1 MTAQREDLRRFWP
14 GQLRPPAQSR
24 RSLRGPQSQ
33 GSYAGPIRPK
43 LRRLLIGTV
52 VGASVIAA
60 AAIAPSAIAA
70 APDDLAPLVAID
82 APAVDWSTEVVESN
96 MKRHT
101 PADFGPWGYTQG
113 LFLYGQYLVFQR
125 THNPKYLAYIKAWAD
140 RFVKPDGSISNG
152 FNNLDSMNS
161 GNVLLVL
168 FKETGQTRYRTAAM
182 KIRNRLKTYKRTS
195 EGGFWHSTSGNRDNQ
210 LWGDGVFMVL
220 PFLVR
225 YGNLIGEASYTAD
238 EATKQLMVYYR
249 HLLNPANGLLKH
261 AWDESRKAS
270 WANKSTGQAPETW
283 CRAEGW
289 FGMAAIEVLENIPKT
304 HPNRPAIVKIVH
316 DLANAYA
323 RFQDPKSGRWFQ
335 VVDKPTAEGNFTE
348 TSCSMMYTYVI
359 SRAVQRGYAT
369 EPGLTAVAAK
379 GYQGV
384 LARVTRGGDG
394 LTNVSE
400 ICVGTNVGD
409 LAFYLAR
416 PRKTNDLHGLG
427 AFLIMNE
434 QLAHPPGR

>member
-1 MTAQREDLRRFWP
+1 MTQH
-14 GQLRPPAQSR
+14 
-24 RSLRGPQSQ
+24 
-33 GSYAGPIRPK
+33 IRPR
-43 LRRLLIGTV
+43 LRRLIV
-52 VGASVIAA
+52 WAVAA
-60 AAIAPSAIAA
+60 AGVLATAALATSATAGTA
-70 APDDLAPLVAID
+70 DEVAPLVAID
-82 APAVDWSTEVVESN
+82 APGVDWSTEVVESN

-101 PADFGPWGYTQG
+101 PADFGGWGYTQG

-125 THNPKYLAYIKAWAD
+125 THNPKYLAYIRSWAD
-140 RFVKPDGSISNG
+140 RFVKADGSISNG

-161 GNVLLVL
+161 GNVLLAL
-168 FKETGQTRYRTAAM
+168 YKETGQAKYRTAAT
-182 KIRNRLKTYKRTS
+182 KIRNRLKIYPRTS
-195 EGGFWHSTSGNRDNQ
+195 EGGFWHGASGNRDNQ

-225 YGNLIGEASYTAD
+225 YGNLIGEAGYTAD

-261 AWDESRKAS
+261 AWDESKKAS
-270 WANKSTGQAPETW
+270 WANKTTGQSPETW

-289 FGMAAIEVLENIPKT
+289 FGMAAIEVLENIPQS
-304 HPNRPAIVKIVH
+304 HPNRPAIVRIVR
-316 DLANAYA
+316 DLANAYV

-335 VVDKPTAEGNFTE
+335 VVDKQTAKGNFTE

-359 SRAVQRGYAT
+359 SRAVERGYVAPSLKAAAT
-369 EPGLTAVAAK
+369 K

-384 LARVTRGGDG
+384 LARVSRGSNG
-394 LTNVSE
+394 LTDISE

-416 PRKTNDLHGLG
+416 DRKTNDLHGLG

-434 QLAHPPGR
+434 QLARTT